1 MGRMLSD
8 QFERVQQAIEAVE
21 ENQEKYTEVL
31 TMYYRK
37 RFTWEQIAEYYDV
50 NMTTMYKRKIR
61 LLNELYFE
69 VYPTELI
76 KKIMTHNEK

>member
-8 QFERVQQAIEAVE
+8 QFERVQQAIDAVE

-37 RFTWEQIAEYYDV
+37 HFTWEQIAEYYDV

-69 VYPTELI
+69 IYPAELI